1 MRLGETGNAGSGSA
15 GKPRYA
21 FGKTLVRAV
30 FGLALATGSLVAC
43 VASPGS
49 PGGGGGGERQSEASP
64 EPRLTQT
71 PSARMLRLD
80 FEQASVGVLPAD
92 WVGVR
97 AEMLAQGKTPP
108 AWLYDGTWEVASVN
122 RSPIRGKVLRQTEKR
137 PEPWVSFVRYRGT
150 QFGPNGQMPMRYRFE
165 VSQQPIESPYN
176 LPPTGDQGVQP
187 YYLDVDHYLEVVNTP
202 RELQVWY
209 CDGGQ
214 PMNGRG
220 WKRLF
225 NRSMATQPGDVR
237 RVGGIVDVSSKTFV
251 LMVDGKIEATMPVPD
266 LDPSKPHYMALR
278 SIGNEVNFDDVEV
291 EKLD

>member
-1 MRLGETGNAGSGSA
+1 
-15 GKPRYA
+15 
-21 FGKTLVRAV
+21 V
-30 FGLALATGSLVAC
+30 
-43 VASPGS
+43 
-49 PGGGGGGERQSEASP
+49 
-64 EPRLTQT
+64 
-71 PSARMLRLD
+71 LRLD
-80 FEQASVGVLPAD
+80 FEKAALGTLPAE

-97 AEMLAQGKTPP
+97 AEMVAQGKTPP

-122 RSPIRGKVLRQTEKR
+122 RPPLQGKVLRQTQKM

-150 QFGPNGQMPMRYRFE
+150 QFGPNGQLPMRYRFE
-165 VSQQPIESPYN
+165 VSQQPIASPYN

-187 YYLDVDHYLEVVNTP
+187 YYLDADHYLEVVNTP

-237 RVGGIVDVSSKTFV
+237 RVGGIVDVANKSFV
-251 LMVDGKIEATMPVPD
+251 LMVNGKVEATMQVPD
-266 LDPSKPHYMALR
+266 LDPSRPHFMALR